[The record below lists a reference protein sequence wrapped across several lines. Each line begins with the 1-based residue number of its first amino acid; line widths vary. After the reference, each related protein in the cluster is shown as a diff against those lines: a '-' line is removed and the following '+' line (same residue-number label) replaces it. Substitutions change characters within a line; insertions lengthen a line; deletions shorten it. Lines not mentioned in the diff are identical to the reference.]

1 VCIST
6 VYFHMRKAKKEETT
20 RHVFRKRG
28 VLFPEEEECL
38 LIYNEACY
46 NYDLPVIKPRITG

>member
-1 VCIST
+1 MHKHGIFS
-6 VYFHMRKAKKEETT
+6 YAESEKEETA